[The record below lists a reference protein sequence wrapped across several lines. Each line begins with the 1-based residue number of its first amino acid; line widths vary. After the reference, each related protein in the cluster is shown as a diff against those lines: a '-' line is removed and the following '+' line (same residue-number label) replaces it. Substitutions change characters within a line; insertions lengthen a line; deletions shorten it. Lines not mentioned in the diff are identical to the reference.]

1 MKMIKLDLSDKK
13 VRKAITKKIAQETK
27 LTDHHCLKQVFKEKA
42 CSQLLLNVLLKDK
55 KLTVESTK
63 TEYPLRNH
71 GYRSVRLDI
80 LAKDDNNNIYNVE
93 VQNLTS
99 GATPERARYYSS
111 SIDVHNLPIKADFK
125 ALPTTYVIFFTGDRW
140 KRNLPLYPIERTV
153 TNLGIPFEDR
163 AHILYVNNNYIGND
177 DIGKLISDF
186 KCTKPEEMHYPVLA
200 DAMRKVKGD
209 DTTMGK
215 TLDLVR
221 KISRAEGY
229 NEGEATG
236 EARGLAIGEDRF
248 AALLTKLKSMGRNED
263 VDRVITDKT
272 YRKELMKELAIQ

>member
-1 MKMIKLDLSDKK
+1 MKMIKLNLYDKK
-13 VRKAITKKIAQETK
+13 V
-27 LTDHHCLKQVFKEKA
+27 H
-42 CSQLLLNVLLKDK
+42 
-55 KLTVESTK
+55 
-63 TEYPLRNH
+63 
-71 GYRSVRLDI
+71 
-80 LAKDDNNNIYNVE
+80 
-93 VQNLTS
+93 
-99 GATPERARYYSS
+99 
-111 SIDVHNLPIKADFK
+111 KADFK

-140 KRNLPLYPIERTV
+140 KRNLPLYPVERTV

-163 AHILYVNNNYIGND
+163 AHILYVNNNYIGTD

-200 DAMRKVKGD
+200 DAIRKVKGD

-236 EARGLAIGEDRF
+236 EARGEARGKIMGAQESDLNSIRSLMTKFGWSPKEAMD
-248 AALLTKLKSMGRNED
+248 ALSMSIEKQN
-263 VDRVITDKT
+263 K
-272 YRKELMKELAIQ
+272 YLMLV